1 MAAMA
6 AMARD
11 AGQMKDFEE
20 SMRRNA
26 DAPGFSQGEKR

>member
-1 MAAMA
+1 MA

-11 AGQMKDFEE
+11 AAVMKDFEE

-26 DAPGFSQGEKR
+26 EAPGFSLGEKR